1 MNIIHPSV
9 QARRFSL
16 FGHTVRVPDETD
28 LNSFP
33 IRELEDQEETTGMRS
48 HYVDEDYPARP
59 EIQKPLPE

>member
-1 MNIIHPSV
+1 
-9 QARRFSL
+9 
-16 FGHTVRVPDETD
+16 VPDETD

-33 IRELEDQEETTGMRS
+33 IRELEDQEEETTGMPS